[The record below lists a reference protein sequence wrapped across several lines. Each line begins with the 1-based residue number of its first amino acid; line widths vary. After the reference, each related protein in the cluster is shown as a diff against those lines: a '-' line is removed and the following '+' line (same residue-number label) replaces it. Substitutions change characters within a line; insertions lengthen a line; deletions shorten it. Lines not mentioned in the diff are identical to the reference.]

1 MRLYHYQKPSSNPL
15 APMWKLSIAVFSVV
29 FVALSGASLHAQRSG
44 LTVRVDGVELASG
57 RLLSIVIDGDTDN
70 PDAAVVVLIPD
81 AAPTHFFGRGLDLA
95 TIDGENVFN
104 GEIIEAAATVDRS
117 GRSIVTIRALN
128 RAHRLT
134 LEKRTRTFEGRS
146 DADIARQLA
155 LESGLQAETGT
166 EVLIQHD
173 HVYQQ
178 NQTDLEFLMERASR
192 IGYEV
197 FVDQMTLHFRRRR
210 ASVPTAIGCQPEAVL
225 LDLFLAKLSSASS
238 AVEVSVRG
246 WDPVKKEPIIGTAR
260 QDVIALS
267 AAAPDADPRRAMVD
281 LGFVEALQ
289 TGATSY
295 AAALGT
301 LSALTARNLSSEMRV
316 EGSAALRVR
325 GTVILQGVGSAFD
338 GEYHVTQ
345 TSHRLGGS
353 GEGWHT
359 LLRLVRADRALFV
372 LPEVGDEVLV
382 AFEHGDVDQPIIVGS
397 LWNPAAIPSSSPC
410 GPRRN

>member
-1 MRLYHYQKPSSNPL
+1 
-15 APMWKLSIAVFSVV
+15 MWKLSIAVFVLV
-29 FVALSGASLHAQRSG
+29 FVDLSGASLHAQRRG
-44 LTVRVDGVELASG
+44 LAVRVDGVELSSG
-57 RLLSIVIDGDTDN
+57 RLVSIVIDGDTNN
-70 PDAAVVVLIPD
+70 PDAAVVALIPD
-81 AAPTHFFGRGLDLA
+81 PARSPFVGRGLDIA

-104 GEIIEAAATVDRS
+104 GEIMEAVATVDRS
-117 GRSIVTIRALN
+117 GRSIVTIQALN
-128 RAHRLT
+128 RAYRLT
-134 LEKRTRTFEGRS
+134 LEKRTRTFDGRS

-166 EVLIQHD
+166 DVLIQHD

-192 IGYEV
+192 IGYDV
-197 FVDQMTLHFRRRR
+197 FVDQTTLHFRRRR
-210 ASVPTAIGCQPEAVL
+210 ASLPTAIGCRPEAVL
-225 LDLFLAKLSSASS
+225 LHAFLVKLSSASS

-246 WDPVKKEPIIGTAR
+246 WDPVKKEPIIGKAR

-267 AAAPDADPRRAMVD
+267 AATSNTDPRPTVD

-295 AAALGT
+295 AAAAGT

-316 EGSAALRVR
+316 EGSASLRAR
-325 GTVILQGVGSAFD
+325 EAVILQGAGSAFD
-338 GEYHVTQ
+338 GEYYITQ
-345 TSHRLGGS
+345 TSHRLGGL
-353 GEGWHT
+353 GDGWHT

-397 LWNPAAIPSSSPC
+397 LWNPTAMPSSFPC